1 VALRFPPHSKAS
13 RANLAPLSL
22 APGFSRVFPRSTDAN
37 RFNGLRGA
45 RTGQAVE
52 TARPMAH
59 RHTGLKPGANERCLT
74 VRHVS
79 SWVAFAICLSAFSAL
94 AQPHQ
99 LVENFTAPLPSNAQ
113 VTSTADLAE
122 PRVGL
127 AAGKVAYRINP
138 RTRTATLELGDERR
152 AFTGPG
158 VLKLWV
164 KGNNSTNE
172 LELVLRHG
180 KPQVANDGRRS
191 LAGQSDLPLPR
202 VKLDFDGWREVT
214 LDAHAVP
221 EGNAGWWQRL
231 VLHAPGKSEN
241 FDGSLWLDD
250 LRHFPDKNPP
260 AAASVAGLMGP
271 AIREFG
277 TNISLFLDARNFT
290 AKPAK
295 IRARLTLTDRN
306 ESAAADRDFQIELA
320 PNEAKEMRLEMA
332 PDNLAAFLPP
342 FKLAGDVLSTDLAEL
357 STRVDTMLVMGNSR
371 FLFDDFSDVFGRWF
385 TVGTPSPPRSNPRA
399 WISWTH
405 GEAQRATPLVQTTAR
420 IARVETAR
428 GTNSPPS
435 RHALQLDYTG
445 DAVLYTGRQRYL
457 PGNAYRLG
465 VWVKGDGSNT
475 RLFASILDYT
485 HGADFYEGG
494 WKRIYD
500 GEREVTTLDF
510 TDWRYVEV
518 ELPGKG
524 LGSNTP
530 NGSTANLDFPL
541 ELTAFRLQTGPAS
554 TNNPATNGPVF
565 LGPIYAFTQ
574 QALSGALAVHLGYD
588 DANHAY
594 QPALGAH
601 VTVQNSAL
609 TGPRKVKANWSLLD
623 RTGQPAATGQLD
635 LDLAAG
641 EAKSVRLDLAKHAA
655 DIAKLS
661 APFRLQVTAFDAAD
675 GSVSTT
681 RELVLTRPDSRALV
695 ADFEADRG
703 FLGLKGR
710 EIKGAP
716 PEGQSAARTS
726 AEQAHGGKRSLL
738 LEWDRDSAQRYI
750 SIDPPLPGVPVELT
764 LWLHG
769 DNSGVLFYPLIGDRR
784 GINHGLPSGQWN
796 FFLPRVVEGRSRR
809 EEAHSSSPVVST
821 PDDKPSQSLL
831 TSAATPLQN
840 AVRVDWTG
848 WRELKF
854 RLPPVAPNWADANP
868 TLGFVPNYPLGI
880 HLTVDPSTTTNASGK
895 LFVDDLSATTHL
907 PPQARVQL
915 TYDRPGEANFQ
926 SAGTPV
932 AVTVANL
939 DLVASRRVSLSGG
952 LFDWRGT
959 RIAGVDTELELAP
972 GSRKQVELAKNFPPG
987 FYLVKATLTDPTRGR
1002 EADTLVRRERAGEAT
1017 AVKRD
1022 KSVPSTSPHILGEI
1036 EEDRLVA
1043 DPVATLGTNW
1053 SQLITDEWQL
1063 RKPIQD
1069 RFTFVDEDWDWIE
1082 HHPGNLQLDTVRT
1095 RARRVVEAGGEP
1107 FMLLGYAAF
1116 WASGA
1121 GYDALSAGAFQRIH
1135 RHRGQA
1141 VNTFLIPKRLD
1152 DWDSYVC
1159 ELMRGAGREVAGWV
1173 VWDSPDSTGPMA
1185 FPPEK
1190 FAPFLR
1196 AADQWR
1202 RAYCADKPLLIGGL
1216 ARNTAVPYLRELAK
1230 HGGLDAITGV
1240 NVRLDVGRLSPE
1252 DAGVVSY
1259 IRELR
1264 AALSSPPQ
1272 TPDPRPQTPAA
1283 EKQIL
1288 LTDLDWA
1295 VEKGTNGLNAFDQAA
1310 YLARA
1315 SLLLGQTGIRPALS
1329 VRNEDFIRLGLGLT
1343 YRRELSIPPLQEKPL
1358 AYQFKPAWWAMTRV
1372 RQWLA
1377 AAPVTAEIEVQDV
1390 IPGGTRCLLQQGKDG
1405 RPIAL
1410 VWRNDDPGHVSFAQ
1424 AGLTVAAAED
1434 LFGASVPAT
1443 NGWFAIGKVPCRF
1456 TLTAGP
1462 EPVASA
1468 LARLRVR
1475 EGAEPQ
1481 WPQRVLAAFTPAT
1494 GQQHDYAHT
1503 GGLAATL
1510 AGRTVAG
1517 ETVDW
1522 PGLRFAAG
1530 GSERFKVTVPAGA
1543 SLVLRKQFLLDA
1555 TGHEAEVLVNGKPVG
1570 KWNLLRSEKE
1580 LSGGLREAIFV
1591 VDQAAL
1597 AGAATAQI
1605 EVRYPAAANT
1615 AGWRAMEWRDGEFP
1629 LSAVGPLHADQNVG
1643 APRFARN
1650 IVGGSLKVGTETFA
1664 NGIGTFARSLLEFP
1678 LNGQFRRFTARAG
1691 VDAVT
1696 EGRGSVVFEIYG
1708 DGKKLWT
1715 SPTLSGLD
1723 APKEIDLDLTG
1734 VNRLRLVVTDAND
1747 GNKFDVANW
1756 LQPVLKR

>member
-1 VALRFPPHSKAS
+1 MKAQMPQPLNPRQPSPGRATATIMSSLRD
-13 RANLAPLSL
+13 RLAFT
-22 APGFSRVFPRSTDAN
+22 AA
-37 RFNGLRGA
+37 GLLF
-45 RTGQAVE
+45 T
-52 TARPMAH
+52 
-59 RHTGLKPGANERCLT
+59 
-74 VRHVS
+74 
-79 SWVAFAICLSAFSAL
+79 FSAL

-99 LVENFTAPLPSNAQ
+99 LVENFTAPLPTNAQ
-113 VTSTADLAE
+113 FTSTADFAE

-127 AAGKVAYRINP
+127 ASGKLAYRINP
-138 RTRTATLELGDERR
+138 KSRTATLELGDERR

-158 VLKLWV
+158 ALKLWV

-214 LDAHAVP
+214 LDAHAIP

-231 VLHAPGKSEN
+231 VLHAPGKLEN
-241 FDGSLWLDD
+241 FDGTVWLDD

-260 AAASVAGLMGP
+260 AAASVAGLIGP
-271 AIREFG
+271 AICEFG
-277 TNISLFLDARNFT
+277 TNVSLFFDARNFT

-295 IRARLTLTDRN
+295 VRARLTLTDRN
-306 ESAAADRDFQIELA
+306 ESAAADREFQVELG
-320 PNEAKEMRLEMA
+320 PKESKEIRLEMA

-357 STRVDTMLVMGNSR
+357 STRLDTMLVMGNSR

-385 TVGTPSPPRSNPRA
+385 TVGTPTQPRANSRA

-405 GEAQRATPLVQTTAR
+405 GEAQRATPLVQITAR
-420 IARVETAR
+420 IARVEMAP

-435 RHALQLDYTG
+435 RYALQLDYTG
-445 DAVLYTGRQRYL
+445 DAAIYTGRQRYL

-500 GEREVTTLDF
+500 GEREVATLDF
-510 TDWRYVEV
+510 TDWRYLEV
-518 ELPGKG
+518 ELPGRG
-524 LGSNTP
+524 IGSNTP

-565 LGPIYAFTQ
+565 LGPIYALTQ
-574 QALSGALAVHLGYD
+574 QALSGALAVHVGYD

-609 TGPRKVKANWSLLD
+609 PGPRKVKANWSLLD
-623 RTGQPAATGQLD
+623 RAGQPAATGQVD

-641 EAKSVRLDLAKHAA
+641 EAKSFRLDLAKHAA
-655 DIAKLS
+655 DIAKLP

-681 RELVLTRPDSRALV
+681 RQLVLTRPDSRALV
-695 ADFEADRG
+695 ADFEVDRG

-726 AEQAHGGKRSLL
+726 TEQAHSGKRSLL
-738 LEWDRDSAQRYI
+738 IEWDREQSAQRYI
-750 SIDPPLPGVPVELT
+750 SIDPPLPGVPVELS

-796 FFLPRVVEGRSRR
+796 FFLPRTEG
-809 EEAHSSSPVVST
+809 
-821 PDDKPSQSLL
+821 
-831 TSAATPLQN
+831 PLQN
-840 AVRVDWTG
+840 AVRVDWSG

-854 RLPPVAPNWADANP
+854 RLPTVAPNWTDVNP

-880 HLTVDPSTTTNASGK
+880 HLAVDAGGSTNTSGK
-895 LFVDDLSATTHL
+895 LFVDDLSATTHV
-907 PPQARVQL
+907 PPEARVQL

-926 SAGTPV
+926 PAGAPV
-932 AVTVANL
+932 QVTLANL
-939 DLVASRRVSLSGG
+939 DLAAPRRVALSGG

-959 RIAGVDTELELAP
+959 RIAGVDKELELAP
-972 GSRKQVELAKNFPPG
+972 GSRQQVELAKNFPPG
-987 FYLVKATLTDPTRGR
+987 FYLVKATLTQAGPTNSIR
-1002 EADTLVRRERAGEAT
+1002 T
-1017 AVKRD
+1017 
-1022 KSVPSTSPHILGEI
+1022 LGEL
-1036 EEDRLVA
+1036 EEDLLVA

-1053 SQLITDEWQL
+1053 NQLITDEWQL

-1082 HHPGNLQLDTVRT
+1082 HHPGNLQLDTVLT
-1095 RARRVVEAGGEP
+1095 RARRVTEAGGEP

-1121 GYDALSAGAFQRIH
+1121 GYEALSAGSFVRIH

-1216 ARNTAVPYLRELAK
+1216 ARSTAVPYLRELAK

-1252 DAGVVSY
+1252 DAGVVDY

-1264 AALSSPPQ
+1264 AALETRAGDLQSPPANSAR
-1272 TPDPRPQTPAA
+1272 TATNAA
-1283 EKQIL
+1283 PKQIL

-1315 SLLLGQTGIRPALS
+1315 SLLLGRAGIRPALS
-1329 VRNEDFIRLGLGLT
+1329 IRNEDFIRLGLGLM

-1372 RQWLA
+1372 RQWLD
-1377 AAPVTAEIEVQDV
+1377 AAPVGTEIEVQDIV
-1390 IPGGTRCLLQQGKDG
+1390 PGGTRCLLQLGKDG
-1405 RPIAL
+1405 RPVAL
-1410 VWRNDDPGHVSFAQ
+1410 VWRNDDPGQISFAQ

-1434 LFGASVPAT
+1434 LFGASVPVT
-1443 NGWFAIGKVPCRF
+1443 NGWYAIGKVPCRF
-1456 TLTAGP
+1456 TLTAGT
-1462 EPVASA
+1462 EPASSA

-1475 EGAEPQ
+1475 EGADSQ

-1503 GGLAATL
+1503 GGEATTL

-1517 ETVDW
+1517 ETLDW

-1530 GSERFKVTVPAGA
+1530 GSERFKVAVPAGA

-1555 TGHEAEVLVNGKPVG
+1555 TGQEGEVLVNGKSAG
-1570 KWNLLRSEKE
+1570 KWNLRRSEKE
-1580 LSGGLREAIFV
+1580 LSGGLREAIFI

-1597 AGAATAQI
+1597 AGSVSAQI
-1605 EVRYPAAANT
+1605 EVRYITTANT
-1615 AGWRAMEWRDGEFP
+1615 AGWRVLEWREGGFP

-1643 APRFARN
+1643 TPRFARN
-1650 IVGGSLKVGTETFA
+1650 IVGAPLKVGTVSFA

-1678 LNGQFRRFTARAG
+1678 INGQFRRFTAKAG

-1723 APKEIDLDLTG
+1723 APKDVDLDVTG
-1734 VNRLRLVVTDAND
+1734 VSRLRLVVTDAND

-1756 LQPVLKR
+1756 LEPVLRR

>member
-1 VALRFPPHSKAS
+1 MKSPVRFQQLICTSFATVA
-13 RANLAPLSL
+13 
-22 APGFSRVFPRSTDAN
+22 
-37 RFNGLRGA
+37 
-45 RTGQAVE
+45 
-52 TARPMAH
+52 
-59 RHTGLKPGANERCLT
+59 T
-74 VRHVS
+74 V
-79 SWVAFAICLSAFSAL
+79 VAAL

-99 LVENFTAPLPSNAQ
+99 LVENFTAPLPSNPQ
-113 VTSTADLAE
+113 FTSTADLAE

-127 AAGKVAYRINP
+127 ASGKVAYHINP
-138 RTRTATLELGDERR
+138 KTRTATLELGEDRR

-214 LDAHAVP
+214 LDARTIP
-221 EGNAGWWQRL
+221 EGNAGWWQR
-231 VLHAPGKSEN
+231 VVIYAPGKSEN
-241 FDGSLWLDD
+241 FDGTLWLDD

-260 AAASVAGLMGP
+260 AAASVAGLIGP
-271 AIREFG
+271 TVREFG
-277 TNISLFLDARNFT
+277 TNVSLFLDARNFT

-295 IRARLTLTDRN
+295 VRVRLTLTDRN
-306 ESAAADRDFQIELA
+306 ESAAADREFQIELA
-320 PNEAKEMRLEMA
+320 ANEAKEIRLEMA

-385 TVGTPSPPRSNPRA
+385 TVGTPTSPRA
-399 WISWTH
+399 SQRGWVSWTH

-420 IARVETAR
+420 IARVAVAP

-435 RHALQLDYTG
+435 RYALQLDYTG
-445 DAVLYTGRQRYL
+445 DAAIYTGRQRYL

-500 GEREVTTLDF
+500 GERELTTLDF

-518 ELPGKG
+518 DLPGKG

-565 LGPIYAFTQ
+565 LGPIYALTQ
-574 QALSGALAVHLGYD
+574 QALSGALAVHVGYD

-594 QPALGAH
+594 QPALGAN

-609 TGPRKVKANWSLLD
+609 PGPRKVKANWSLLD
-623 RTGQPAATGQLD
+623 RAGQPAVTGQVD
-635 LDLAAG
+635 LELAAG
-641 EAKSVRLDLAKHAA
+641 EAKSFRLDLAKHAA
-655 DIAKLS
+655 DIAKLP

-681 RELVLTRPDSRALV
+681 RQLVLTRPDSRALV

-726 AEQAHGGKRSLL
+726 TEQAHGGRRSLL
-738 LEWDRDSAQRYI
+738 IEWDRDQSAQRYI

-796 FFLPRVVEGRSRR
+796 FFLPRVEG
-809 EEAHSSSPVVST
+809 
-821 PDDKPSQSLL
+821 
-831 TSAATPLQN
+831 PLQN
-840 AVRVDWTG
+840 AVRVDWSG

-854 RLPPVAPNWADANP
+854 RLPTVAPNWADVNP

-880 HLTVDPSTTTNASGK
+880 HLAVDAGGSTNTSGK
-895 LFVDDLSATTHL
+895 LFVDDLSATTHV
-907 PPQARVQL
+907 PPEARVQL

-926 SAGTPV
+926 PV
-932 AVTVANL
+932 GAPVQVTLANL
-939 DLVASRRVSLSGG
+939 DLAAPRRVALSGG

-959 RIAGVDTELELAP
+959 RIAGVDKELELAP
-972 GSRKQVELAKNFPPG
+972 GSRQQVELARNFPPG
-987 FYLVKATLTDPTRGR
+987 FYLVKATLTQAGPTNS
-1002 EADTLVRRERAGEAT
+1002 VRT
-1017 AVKRD
+1017 
-1022 KSVPSTSPHILGEI
+1022 LGEL
-1036 EEDRLVA
+1036 EEDLLVA

-1063 RKPIQD
+1063 RMPIQE

-1082 HHPGNLQLDTVRT
+1082 HHPGNLQLDTVRA
-1095 RARRVVEAGGEP
+1095 RARRVTESGGEP

-1121 GYDALSAGAFQRIH
+1121 GYEALSAGSFVRIH

-1216 ARNTAVPYLRELAK
+1216 ARSTAVPYLRELAK
-1230 HGGLDAITGV
+1230 HGGLDAVTGV

-1252 DAGVVSY
+1252 DAGVVDY

-1264 AALSSPPQ
+1264 VALETRAGELQPPSVAAKPETGKQ
-1272 TPDPRPQTPAA
+1272 IT

-1315 SLLLGQTGIRPALS
+1315 SLLLGRAGIRPALS
-1329 VRNEDFIRLGLGLT
+1329 IRNEDFIRLGLGLT

-1372 RQWLA
+1372 RQWLD
-1377 AAPVTAEIEVQDV
+1377 AAPVAAEIEVQDLV
-1390 IPGGTRCLLQQGKDG
+1390 PGGTRCLLQQGKDG

-1424 AGLTVAAAED
+1424 AGLTVASAED

-1443 NGWFAIGKVPCRF
+1443 NGWFAVGKVPCRF
-1456 TLTAGP
+1456 TLTAGA

-1475 EGAEPQ
+1475 DGAESQ
-1481 WPQRVLAAFTPAT
+1481 WPQRVLAAFTPT
-1494 GQQHDYAHT
+1494 SGQHHDYAHT
-1503 GGLAATL
+1503 GGEVTTL
-1510 AGRTVAG
+1510 AGHTVAG
-1517 ETVDW
+1517 ETLDW
-1522 PGLRFAAG
+1522 PGLSFAAG

-1543 SLVLRKQFLLDA
+1543 SLVLRKLFLLDA
-1555 TGHEAEVLVNGKPVG
+1555 TGQEAEVLVNGKPVG
-1570 KWNLLRSEKE
+1570 KWNLRRSEKE
-1580 LSGGLREAIFV
+1580 LSGGLREAIFI
-1591 VDQAAL
+1591 VDQTAL
-1597 AGAATAQI
+1597 AGAPTAQV
-1605 EVRYPAAANT
+1605 EVRYSTAANT
-1615 AGWRAMEWRDGEFP
+1615 AGWRALEWREGAFP

-1643 APRFARN
+1643 APRYARN

-1664 NGIGTFARSLLEFP
+1664 NGIGTFARSLLEFS
-1678 LNGQFRRFTARAG
+1678 LNGQFRRFTAKAG

-1708 DGKKLWT
+1708 DGKKLWS

-1723 APKEIDLDLTG
+1723 APKDTDLDVTG

-1747 GNKFDVANW
+1747 GNKFDVADW
-1756 LQPVLKR
+1756 LEPVLRR

>member
-1 VALRFPPHSKAS
+1 MAECSGDTALASCGAERTSTGTNRSAGSEGGGALRFPPHSKTT
-13 RANLAPLSL
+13 RANRAPLSM
-22 APGFSRVFPRSTDAN
+22 SRV
-37 RFNGLRGA
+37 
-45 RTGQAVE
+45 
-52 TARPMAH
+52 
-59 RHTGLKPGANERCLT
+59 
-74 VRHVS
+74 S
-79 SWVAFAICLSAFSAL
+79 SLVAFALGLLSAASAL

-113 VTSTADLAE
+113 FTSTADLAE

-127 AAGKVAYRINP
+127 ASGKVAYRINP

-158 VLKLWV
+158 ALKLWV

-221 EGNAGWWQRL
+221 EGNAGWWQR
-231 VLHAPGKSEN
+231 VILHAPGKSEN
-241 FDGSLWLDD
+241 FDGTLWLDD

-277 TNISLFLDARNFT
+277 TNVSLFLDARNFT
-290 AKPAK
+290 DKPAK
-295 IRARLTLTDRN
+295 IRARITLTDRN

-320 PNEAKEMRLEMA
+320 PKEAKEIRLEMA

-357 STRVDTMLVMGNSR
+357 STRVDAMLVMGNSR

-385 TVGTPSPPRSNPRA
+385 TVGAPTPPRSNPRA

-405 GEAQRATPLVQTTAR
+405 GEAQRATPLTQTSAR
-420 IARVETAR
+420 IARVPVAP
-428 GTNSPPS
+428 GTNAPPS
-435 RHALQLDYTG
+435 RYALQLDYTG
-445 DAVLYTGRQRYL
+445 DAAIYTGRQRYL

-500 GEREVTTLDF
+500 GERELTTLDF

-518 ELPGKG
+518 DLPGRG

-565 LGPIYAFTQ
+565 LGPIYALTQ

-609 TGPRKVKANWSLLD
+609 PGPRKVKANWSLLD
-623 RTGQPAATGQLD
+623 RAGQPAATGQLD
-635 LDLAAG
+635 LDLPAG

-655 DIAKLS
+655 DIAKLP

-726 AEQAHGGKRSLL
+726 TEQAHGGKRSLL
-738 LEWDRDSAQRYI
+738 LEWDREQAQRYI

-784 GINHGLPSGQWN
+784 GINHGLPNGQWN
-796 FFLPRVVEGRSRR
+796 FFLPRAEG
-809 EEAHSSSPVVST
+809 
-821 PDDKPSQSLL
+821 
-831 TSAATPLQN
+831 PLQN

-854 RLPPVAPNWADANP
+854 RLPTVAPNWADANP

-907 PPQARVQL
+907 PPQARVQF

-926 SAGTPV
+926 PTGTPV
-932 AVTVANL
+932 AVTLANL
-939 DLVASRRVSLSGG
+939 DLAAPRRVALSGG

-1002 EADTLVRRERAGEAT
+1002 EADTLVRREPAGEPT
-1017 AVKRD
+1017 TVKQDR
-1022 KSVPSTSPHILGEI
+1022 SVPSTSPHILGEI
-1036 EEDRLVA
+1036 EEDLLVA

-1082 HHPGNLQLDTVRT
+1082 HHPGNLQLDTVRA
-1095 RARRVVEAGGEP
+1095 RARRVTESGGEP

-1121 GYDALSAGAFQRIH
+1121 GFEALSAGAFQRIH

-1185 FPPEK
+1185 FPAEK

-1202 RAYCADKPLLIGGL
+1202 RAYCADKSLLIGGL

-1230 HGGLDAITGV
+1230 HGGLDAVTGV

-1252 DAGVVSY
+1252 DAGVLSY

-1264 AALSSPPQ
+1264 AALETRAGDLQSLPASSAR
-1272 TPDPRPQTPAA
+1272 TATNAA
-1283 EKQIL
+1283 PKQIL

-1315 SLLLGQTGIRPALS
+1315 SLLLGRAGIRPALS
-1329 VRNEDFIRLGLGLT
+1329 IRNEDFVRLGLGLM

-1372 RQWLA
+1372 RQWLD
-1377 AAPVTAEIEVQDV
+1377 AAPVAAEIEVQDI

-1405 RPIAL
+1405 KPVAL

-1443 NGWFAIGKVPCRF
+1443 NGWYAIGKVPCRF
-1456 TLTAGP
+1456 TLTSGP

-1503 GGLAATL
+1503 GGEPTTL

-1517 ETVDW
+1517 ETLDW
-1522 PGLRFAAG
+1522 PGLRFPVG

-1543 SLVLRKQFLLDA
+1543 SVVLRKQFLLDA
-1555 TGHEAEVLVNGKPVG
+1555 TGHEAEVLVNSKPAG

-1591 VDQAAL
+1591 VDQTAL
-1597 AGAATAQI
+1597 AGATAALI

-1615 AGWRAMEWRDGEFP
+1615 AGWRAMEWRSGEFP
-1629 LSAVGPLHADQNVG
+1629 LSAVGPLHADQNVS

-1650 IVGGSLKVGTETFA
+1650 IVGASLKVGTAAFA

-1678 LNGQFRRFTARAG
+1678 LNGQFRRFTAKAG

-1723 APKEIDLDLTG
+1723 APREIDLDLTG

-1756 LQPVLKR
+1756 LEPVLRR

>member
-1 VALRFPPHSKAS
+1 MR
-13 RANLAPLSL
+13 RAATLECSC
-22 APGFSRVFPRSTDAN
+22 RSAEWKCEPIKRRYATPVICAAD
-37 RFNGLRGA
+37 R
-45 RTGQAVE
+45 
-52 TARPMAH
+52 
-59 RHTGLKPGANERCLT
+59 GLKPTAT
-74 VRHVS
+74 IMS
-79 SWVAFAICLSAFSAL
+79 SLRDWLAFTAVGLISAATAF

-99 LVENFTAPLPSNAQ
+99 LVENFTAPLPANAQ
-113 VTSTADLAE
+113 FTTTADFTE

-127 AAGKVAYRINP
+127 ASGKLDYRINP
-138 RTRTATLELGDERR
+138 KTRAATLELGDDRR

-191 LAGQSDLPLPR
+191 LSGPGDMPLPR

-214 LDAHAVP
+214 LDARTIP
-221 EGNAGWWQRL
+221 EGNAGWWQRI
-231 VLHAPGKSEN
+231 VLYTPGKSEN
-241 FDGSLWLDD
+241 FDGTVWLDD
-250 LRHFPDKNPP
+250 LRHYPDKNPP
-260 AAASVAGLMGP
+260 AGASVAGLIGP

-277 TNISLFLDARNFT
+277 TNVSLYLDARNFT

-306 ESAAADRDFQIELA
+306 ESAAADREFQVELA
-320 PNEAKEMRLEMA
+320 ANESKEVRLEMA

-342 FKLAGDVLSTDLAEL
+342 FKLAGDVLSTDLGEL

-385 TVGTPSPPRSNPRA
+385 TVGTPTEPRA
-399 WISWTH
+399 SQRTWVVWTH
-405 GEAQRATPLVQTTAR
+405 GEAQRATPLTQTTAR
-420 IARVETAR
+420 MARVAVAP
-428 GTNSPPS
+428 GTNAPPS
-435 RHALQLDYTG
+435 RYALQLDYTG
-445 DAVLYTGRQRYL
+445 DAAIYTGRQRYL

-500 GEREVTTLDF
+500 GEREVTTLNF

-518 ELPGKG
+518 DLPGRG

-554 TNNPATNGPVF
+554 TNNPATNGPIF
-565 LGPIYAFTQ
+565 FGPIYALTQ
-574 QALSGALAVHLGYD
+574 EGLSGALAVHVGYAD
-588 DANHAY
+588 VNHEY
-594 QPALGAH
+594 QPSLGAH

-609 TGPRKVKANWSLLD
+609 PGPRKVKANWSLLD
-623 RTGQPAATGQLD
+623 RTGQPAASGQSD

-641 EAKSVRLDLAKHAA
+641 EAKSFRLDLAKHAA
-655 DIAKLS
+655 DIAKLP

-675 GSVSTT
+675 GSVSST
-681 RELVLTRPDSRALV
+681 RQIVLTRPDSRAVV
-695 ADFEADRG
+695 ADFETDRG

-726 AEQAHGGKRSLL
+726 TEQAHGGKRSLL
-738 LEWDRDSAQRYI
+738 IEWERGQPQRYI
-750 SIDPPLPGVPVELT
+750 SVDPPLPGVPVELT
-764 LWLHG
+764 LWVHG

-784 GINHGLPSGQWN
+784 GINHGLPNGQWN
-796 FFLPRVVEGRSRR
+796 FFLPRAEG
-809 EEAHSSSPVVST
+809 
-821 PDDKPSQSLL
+821 
-831 TSAATPLQN
+831 PLQN

-854 RLPPVAPNWADANP
+854 RLPPVAPNWADVNP

-880 HLTVDPSTTTNASGK
+880 HLAVDTGSTTNASGK
-895 LFVDDLSATTHL
+895 LFVDDLSVTTHL
-907 PPQARVQL
+907 SPDARVQL

-926 SAGTPV
+926 PAGTPV
-932 AVTVANL
+932 QVTLANL
-939 DLVASRRVSLSGG
+939 DLTAPRRVALSGG

-959 RIAGVDTELELAP
+959 RVAGVDTEMELAP
-972 GSRKQVELAKNFPPG
+972 GSRKQVELAKSFPPG
-987 FYLVKATLTDPTRGR
+987 FYLVKATLT
-1002 EADTLVRRERAGEAT
+1002 EAASVRRNLPGEPAAGL
-1017 AVKRD
+1017 RD
-1022 KSVPSTSPHILGEI
+1022 KSVPPTSARALGEF
-1036 EEDRLVA
+1036 EEDLLVA

-1095 RARRVVEAGGEP
+1095 RARRVAEAGGDP
-1107 FMLLGYAAF
+1107 YMLLGYAAF

-1121 GYDALSAGAFQRIH
+1121 GYEALSAGSFVRIH

-1141 VNTFLIPKRLD
+1141 VNTFLIPKRLA

-1159 ELMRGAGREVAGWV
+1159 ELMRGAGRDVAGWI
-1173 VWDSPDSTGPMA
+1173 VWDSPDSIGPMS
-1185 FPPEK
+1185 FPAEK

-1230 HGGLDAITGV
+1230 YGGLDAVTGV

-1252 DAGVVSY
+1252 DAGVVDY

-1264 AALSSPPQ
+1264 AALETRADDAQSPP
-1272 TPDPRPQTPAA
+1272 TSKTRTGTNAA
-1283 EKQIL
+1283 PKQIL

-1315 SLLLGQTGIRPALS
+1315 SLLLGRAGIRPALS
-1329 VRNEDFIRLGLGLT
+1329 IRNEDFIRLGLGLT

-1372 RQWLA
+1372 RQWLDD
-1377 AAPVTAEIEVQDV
+1377 APVAAEIEVQDV
-1390 IPGGTRCLLQQGKDG
+1390 VPGGTRCLLQQGKDG

-1410 VWRNDDPGHVSFAQ
+1410 VWRNDDPGQLSFAQ

-1443 NGWFAIGKVPCRF
+1443 NGWYAIGKVPCRF
-1456 TLTAGP
+1456 TLTSSS
-1462 EPVASA
+1462 EPAASA

-1475 EGAEPQ
+1475 EGTESQ
-1481 WPQRVLAAFTPAT
+1481 WPQRVLAAFTPAA
-1494 GQQHDYAHT
+1494 GKQHDYAHT
-1503 GGLAATL
+1503 GGEVTTL
-1510 AGRTVAG
+1510 SGRTVAG
-1517 ETVDW
+1517 ETLDW

-1530 GSERFKVTVPAGA
+1530 GSERFKLTIPPGA

-1555 TGHEAEVLVNGKPVG
+1555 TGHEADVLVNGKAVG
-1570 KWNLLRSEKE
+1570 KWNLRRSEKE

-1597 AGAATAQI
+1597 AGSAQVQI
-1605 EVRYPAAANT
+1605 EVRYTTAANT
-1615 AGWRAMEWRDGEFP
+1615 AGWRALEWREGGFP

-1650 IVGGSLKVGTETFA
+1650 IVGASLKVGTTSFA

-1678 LNGQFRRFTARAG
+1678 LNGQFRRFTAKAG

-1708 DGKKLWT
+1708 DGKKLWF

-1747 GNKFDVANW
+1747 GNKFDVADW
-1756 LQPVLKR
+1756 IEPVLHR

>member
-1 VALRFPPHSKAS
+1 MNFNVRIQPLLCTSFAVA
-13 RANLAPLSL
+13 
-22 APGFSRVFPRSTDAN
+22 
-37 RFNGLRGA
+37 
-45 RTGQAVE
+45 AV
-52 TARPMAH
+52 TA
-59 RHTGLKPGANERCLT
+59 T
-74 VRHVS
+74 
-79 SWVAFAICLSAFSAL
+79 AL

-99 LVENFTAPLPSNAQ
+99 LVENFTAPLPASAQ
-113 VTSTADLAE
+113 FTSE
-122 PRVGL
+122 PDFKDAKVGL
-127 AAGKVAYRINP
+127 ASGRLDYRLNP

-172 LELVLRHG
+172 LELILRQG

-191 LAGQSDLPLPR
+191 LAGPSDFPLPR

-214 LDAHAVP
+214 LDARTIP

-241 FDGSLWLDD
+241 FDGTLWLDD

-260 AAASVAGLMGP
+260 AAASVAGLIGP
-271 AIREFG
+271 SVREFG
-277 TNISLFLDARNFT
+277 TNVSLYLDARNFT

-295 IRARLTLTDRN
+295 VRARLTLTDRN
-306 ESAAADRDFQIELA
+306 ESAAADREFQIELA
-320 PNEAKEMRLEMA
+320 PNEAKELRLEMA

-357 STRVDTMLVMGNSR
+357 SARVDTMLVMGNSR

-385 TVGTPSPPRSNPRA
+385 TVGTPSPPRGNPRA

-420 IARVETAR
+420 ISRVVVAP
-428 GTNSPPS
+428 GTNAPPS
-435 RHALQLDYTG
+435 RYALQLDYTG
-445 DAVLYTGRQRYL
+445 DAAIYTGRQRYL

-500 GEREVTTLDF
+500 GERELTTLDF

-518 ELPGKG
+518 DLPGKG

-565 LGPIYAFTQ
+565 LGPIYALTQ

-588 DANHAY
+588 DATHAY

-601 VTVQNSAL
+601 ITVQNSAL
-609 TGPRKVKANWSLLD
+609 PGPRKVKANWSLLD
-623 RTGQPAATGQLD
+623 RAGQPAATGQLD
-635 LDLAAG
+635 LDLAPG
-641 EAKSVRLDLAKHAA
+641 EAKSFRLDLAKHAS
-655 DIAKLS
+655 DLAKVS

-738 LEWDRDSAQRYI
+738 IEWDREQAQRYI

-784 GINHGLPSGQWN
+784 GINHGLPNGQWN
-796 FFLPRVVEGRSRR
+796 FFLPRTVPTGTQPETQNSELKTG
-809 EEAHSSSPVVST
+809 
-821 PDDKPSQSLL
+821 
-831 TSAATPLQN
+831 LQN

-854 RLPPVAPNWADANP
+854 RLPPVAPNWADVNP

-880 HLTVDPSTTTNASGK
+880 HLAVDTTSTTNASGK
-895 LFVDDLSATTHL
+895 LFVDDLAVTTHL
-907 PPQARVQL
+907 PPEARVQL

-926 SAGTPV
+926 PAGTPV
-932 AVTVANL
+932 QVTLANL
-939 DLVASRRVSLSGG
+939 DATAPRRVALSGG

-959 RIAGVDTELELAP
+959 RVAGVDTELELAP

-987 FYLVKATLTDPTRGR
+987 FYLVRATLSEVGKATSLEARAALPHPGPLPLGEGASTAASAKTERSPASLTRTASPP
-1002 EADTLVRRERAGEAT
+1002 LPAGEGRGEGERVVAN
-1017 AVKRD
+1017 K
-1022 KSVPSTSPHILGEI
+1022 TSPNANTARRTLGEL
-1036 EEDRLVA
+1036 EEDLLVA

-1063 RKPIQD
+1063 RKPIQE

-1082 HHPGNLQLDTVRT
+1082 HHPGNLQLDTVRA
-1095 RARRVVEAGGEP
+1095 RARRVTESGGEP

-1121 GYDALSAGAFQRIH
+1121 GYEALSAGAFQRIH

-1185 FPPEK
+1185 FPAEK

-1202 RAYCADKPLLIGGL
+1202 RAYCPDKPLLIGGL

-1230 HGGLDAITGV
+1230 HGGLDAVTGV

-1252 DAGVVSY
+1252 DAGVVAY

-1264 AALSSPPQ
+1264 AALAPLPQ
-1272 TPDPRPQTPAA
+1272 TLDARPQTQSPA
-1283 EKQIL
+1283 KQIL

-1315 SLLLGQTGIRPALS
+1315 SLLLGPTGIRPALS

-1372 RQWLA
+1372 RQWLD
-1377 AAPVTAEIEVQDV
+1377 AAPVAAEIEVQDI
-1390 IPGGTRCLLQQGKDG
+1390 IPGGTRCLLQQGKEG
-1405 RPIAL
+1405 RPVAL
-1410 VWRNDDPGHVSFAQ
+1410 VWRNDDPGHVSFAE

-1443 NGWFAIGKVPCRF
+1443 NGWYAIGKVPCRF
-1456 TLTAGP
+1456 MLTAGQ

-1475 EGAEPQ
+1475 DGAESQ

-1494 GQQHDYAHT
+1494 GQHHDYAHT
-1503 GGLAATL
+1503 GGVAATL

-1517 ETVDW
+1517 ETLDW
-1522 PGLRFAAG
+1522 PGLRFAAA

-1543 SLVLRKQFLLDA
+1543 SLVLRKLFLLDA
-1555 TGHEAEVLVNGKPVG
+1555 AGHEAEVLVNGKSAG

-1580 LSGGLREAIFV
+1580 LSGGLREAIFI

-1597 AGAATAQI
+1597 AGATTAQI
-1605 EVRYPAAANT
+1605 EVRYPTAGNT
-1615 AGWRAMEWRDGEFP
+1615 AGWRALEWRAGEFP

-1664 NGIGTFARSLLEFP
+1664 NGIGTFARSLLEFS

-1696 EGRGSVVFEIYG
+1696 EGRGSVAFEIYG
-1708 DGKKLWT
+1708 DGKKLWS

-1723 APKEIDLDLTG
+1723 APKDIDLDLTG

-1747 GNKFDVANW
+1747 GNKFDVADW
-1756 LQPVLKR
+1756 LEPMLRR